1 MDEEKILDR
10 RVDAEYEGE
19 FADVIAA
26 THRVA
31 DIICTASQLT
41 SEDAKNRLLEG
52 VKIILTDCIQ
62 AIDNRLTEDAE
73 PILEDE

>member
-1 MDEEKILDR
+1 MDDEKVLDR

-19 FADVIAA
+19 FSDVIAA

-41 SEDAKNRLLEG
+41 SEDAKKRLLEG

-62 AIDNRLTEDAE
+62 AIDNRLTEETE
-73 PILEDE
+73 PILEDD

>member
-1 MDEEKILDR
+1 MEDEKVLDR
-10 RVDAEYEGE
+10 RVEPEYEGE

-62 AIDNRLTEDAE
+62 AIDNRLVENPE
-73 PILEDE
+73 PILEED

>member
-1 MDEEKILDR
+1 MDDEKVLDR
-10 RVDAEYEGE
+10 RVDAEYNGE

-62 AIDNRLTEDAE
+62 AIDNRLTEETE
-73 PILEDE
+73 PILEDD

>member
-1 MDEEKILDR
+1 MDDEQVLDR
-10 RVDAEYEGE
+10 RVDAEYDGE
-19 FADVIAA
+19 FSDVIAA

-62 AIDNRLTEDAE
+62 AIDNRLTEETE
-73 PILEDE
+73 PILEDD

>member
-1 MDEEKILDR
+1 MDDEKVLDR

-26 THRVA
+26 TYRVA

-62 AIDNRLTEDAE
+62 AIDNRLTEDTE
-73 PILEDE
+73 PILEDD